1 MRMVALGLIFLI
13 FILPSGALCAEPSG
27 FTQQDRELLLT
38 LKVKVEE
45 IDKRFEQIDKRFEQ
59 IDKRFEQLDKRFE
72 QIDKRFEQIDKR
84 FEQIDKRL
92 AFIQQI
98 LVAMFGV
105 FGGLC
110 AVFVGL
116 LLWDR
121 RTFKEMA
128 KREALKEVEERSR
141 IVEALRRY
149 GEKEPRM
156 AEILRSLGL
165 L

>member
-1 MRMVALGLIFLI
+1 MVALGLIFLI

-45 IDKRFEQIDKRFEQ
+45 IDRRFEQIDKRFEQ
-59 IDKRFEQLDKRFE
+59 IDKRFEQL
-72 QIDKRFEQIDKR
+72 DKR

-149 GEKEPRM
+149 SEKEPRM

>member
-1 MRMVALGLIFLI
+1 MRMVVLGLIFLI
-13 FILPSGALCAEPSG
+13 FILPFGALCAEPSG

-59 IDKRFEQLDKRFE
+59 IDR
-72 QIDKRFEQIDKR
+72 RFEQIDKR

-149 GEKEPRM
+149 SEKEPRM

>member
-1 MRMVALGLIFLI
+1 MRMVTLGLIFLV
-13 FILPSGALCAEPSG
+13 FILPSGAFCAEPSG

-72 QIDKRFEQIDKR
+72 QIDKRFEQV
-84 FEQIDKRL
+84 DKRL

-128 KREALKEVEERSR
+128 KREALRERSR

-149 GEKEPRM
+149 SEKEPRM

>member
-45 IDKRFEQIDKRFEQ
+45 I
-59 IDKRFEQLDKRFE
+59 DKRFE

-149 GEKEPRM
+149 SEKEPRM

>member
-59 IDKRFEQLDKRFE
+59 IDKR
-72 QIDKRFEQIDKR
+72 
-84 FEQIDKRL
+84 L

-116 LLWDR
+116 LLWYR

>member
-1 MRMVALGLIFLI
+1 MRMVALGLIFLV
-13 FILPSGALCAEPSG
+13 FILPSGAFCAEPSG

-59 IDKRFEQLDKRFE
+59 IDKRFEQL
-72 QIDKRFEQIDKR
+72 DKR

-149 GEKEPRM
+149 SEKEPRM